1 MKTFDANYRL
11 LEEMYQDE
19 YYPDFLVDKVKT
31 ELQKVIALLEEGE
44 TDTKSVQ
51 EKLDESVCAINA
63 LQEEF
68 EEHDSEIETVARDCI
83 GETVTYILDWFDIP
97 IVKDEAAVWGR
108 NFDHDD
114 LAVGNVCFFCFS
126 SADVQVTF
134 CSDNAF
140 GQFNLTGR
148 TNQFAR
154 SAASQVAGQSD
165 RSVEP
170 QASGVGSGKLYL
182 RFGAEWT
189 QDADICLRFFRT
201 NNGYL
206 LVACKLT
213 FDGKLF
219 FNGELCVCAEQSS
232 EVLSGQVYVSCG
244 SFYWKSIAHG
254 FYILLK

>member
-1 MKTFDANYRL
+1 MDAS
-11 LEEMYQDE
+11 
-19 YYPDFLVDKVKT
+19 
-31 ELQKVIALLEEGE
+31 
-44 TDTKSVQ
+44 SV
-51 EKLDESVCAINA
+51 S
-63 LQEEF
+63 
-68 EEHDSEIETVARDCI
+68 S
-83 GETVTYILDWFDIP
+83 
-97 IVKDEAAVWGR
+97 
-108 NFDHDD
+108 
-114 LAVGNVCFFCFS
+114 GNVCFFCFS
-126 SADVQVTF
+126 SADVLVTF

-165 RSVEP
+165 RSIQS

-219 FNGELCVCAEQSS
+219 FNGELCVCAEQSCK
-232 EVLSGQVYVSCG
+232 VLSGQVYVSCG